1 MYIHQ
6 IRVTILQMIRAIIQ
20 PNRYL
25 RISDVKYE
33 SNITNN
39 AFNGTFWRY
48 RFTFAYAHHFSPLLC
63 PFAEYSTGQLAWILR
78 RNDRNEPR
86 NEITFHLP
94 SSSVYSSRGFTKRF
108 PSHSRRID
116 WFIGVSILCKY
127 LFLSLSCFSSFF
139 FFT

>member
-39 AFNGTFWRY
+39 AFNGTF
-48 RFTFAYAHHFSPLLC
+48 
-63 PFAEYSTGQLAWILR
+63 
-78 RNDRNEPR
+78 
-86 NEITFHLP
+86 
-94 SSSVYSSRGFTKRF
+94 
-108 PSHSRRID
+108 
-116 WFIGVSILCKY
+116 
-127 LFLSLSCFSSFF
+127 
-139 FFT
+139 